1 MLEYGIVLL
10 KELDVEDCITGEAGV
25 MSHGLKKG
33 FIGMMWMACAAAI
46 SACSPSPAAEP
57 AVLPPEEQVR
67 TVSVERDGV
76 AADCGNR
83 EQIGELLS
91 ILADMEPTNLQ
102 SVQDVP
108 QADEY
113 TSIHFEDTEG
123 RVYTIFYYETDGTD
137 YVEQSYQGI
146 YKPASALGWLLDSLL
161 KSGEAPINDRIPM
174 VMADGAMYYDTG
186 RESTVTGR
194 CGVMDGEI
202 TSAVERTEVPSENNQ
217 SNFGAGYGYQWG
229 PEEGTLEVCM
239 DGKWLVFERRYADD
253 SRVYFAG
260 RWHDKSG
267 LSEDTLRWLA
277 WYNGL
282 SEEEQA
288 CISAVPADLLDESGI
303 SRTEETDA
311 QAD

>member
-1 MLEYGIVLL
+1 M
-10 KELDVEDCITGEAGV
+10 D
-25 MSHGLKKG
+25 GLCG
-33 FIGMMWMACAAAI
+33 AI
-46 SACSPSPAAEP
+46 SACSPSPSAEP

-76 AADCGNR
+76 AADCGKR

-108 QADEY
+108 QADAY

-123 RVYTIFYYETDGTD
+123 RVYTIFYYETDGTE
-137 YVEQSYQGI
+137 YVEQSCQGI
-146 YKPASALGWLLDSLL
+146 YKPAPALGELLDELL
-161 KSGEAPINDRIPM
+161 ESGEPVLNDRIPM

-229 PEEGTLEVCM
+229 PEEGTWKYAWTANGWYLSGSTWTTIGFILRE
-239 DGKWLVFERRYADD
+239 DGMIKADCRRIP
-253 SRVYFAG
+253 
-260 RWHDKSG
+260 SG
-267 LSEDTLRWLA
+267 GLR
-277 WYNGL
+277 
-282 SEEEQA
+282 
-288 CISAVPADLLDESGI
+288 GI
-303 SRTEETDA
+303 MV
-311 QAD
+311 

>member
-1 MLEYGIVLL
+1 
-10 KELDVEDCITGEAGV
+10 
-25 MSHGLKKG
+25 
-33 FIGMMWMACAAAI
+33 MMWMACAAVISACSPSPAAAI

-108 QADEY
+108 QADAY

-123 RVYTIFYYETDGTD
+123 RVYTIFYYETEGTD

-146 YKPASALGWLLDSLL
+146 YKPAPALGELLDS
-161 KSGEAPINDRIPM
+161 
-174 VMADGAMYYDTG
+174 
-186 RESTVTGR
+186 
-194 CGVMDGEI
+194 
-202 TSAVERTEVPSENNQ
+202 
-217 SNFGAGYGYQWG
+217 W
-229 PEEGTLEVCM
+229 
-239 DGKWLVFERRYADD
+239 
-253 SRVYFAG
+253 VYFAG

-288 CISAVPADLLDESGI
+288 CVSAVPADLLDESGI
-303 SRTEETDA
+303 FRTEETDA

>member
-1 MLEYGIVLL
+1 MLKI
-10 KELDVEDCITGEAGV
+10 ELPGV
-25 MSHGLKKG
+25 SMVGHGLKKG
-33 FIGMMWMACAAAI
+33 FIGMLWIVSAAVM
-46 SACSPSPAAEP
+46 SACSPSALAEP
-57 AVLPPEEQVR
+57 AVLPPEESVQ
-67 TVSVERDGV
+67 TVSIERDGA

-108 QADEY
+108 QVDEY

-137 YVEQSYQGI
+137 YVEQPYQGI
-146 YKPASALGWLLDSLL
+146 YEPAPALGVLLDELL
-161 KSGEAPINDRIPM
+161 ESGEPMLNDRIPM

-202 TSAVERTEVPSENNQ
+202 SSAVERTEVPSENNQ

-229 PEEGTLEVCM
+229 SAEGTLEVCI
-239 DGKWLVFERRYADD
+239 DGKWMVFKRRYVDD
-253 SRVYFAG
+253 SRVYFAE
-260 RWHDKSG
+260 RWYDKSR

-282 SEEEQA
+282 SEEERA
-288 CISAVPADLLDESGI
+288 CISAVPADLLNESGI
-303 SRTEETDA
+303 SRAEETDA
-311 QAD
+311 QVD

>member
-1 MLEYGIVLL
+1 
-10 KELDVEDCITGEAGV
+10 
-25 MSHGLKKG
+25 MSQGLKKG
-33 FIGMMWMACAAAI
+33 FVGMVWIISAAVMP
-46 SACSPSPAAEP
+46 ACSPSAVAEP
-57 AVLPPEEQVR
+57 AVLPLEENVR
-67 TVSVERDGV
+67 TVSIERDRET
-76 AADCGNR
+76 ADCGNK

-91 ILADMEPTNLQ
+91 ILLDMKPTDRQ

-108 QADEY
+108 QADAY

-123 RVYTIFYYETDGTD
+123 RVYTIFHYEMNGTD
-137 YVEQSYQGI
+137 YVEQSYQEI
-146 YKPASALGWLLDSLL
+146 YKPAPALGELLGSLL
-161 KSGEAPINDRIPM
+161 KSGEAPLNDRIPM

-202 TSAVERTEVPSENNQ
+202 TSAVDRTEVPSENNQ

-229 PEEGTLEVCM
+229 LEEGTLEVCI
-239 DGKWLVFERRYADD
+239 DGKWMVFKRRYVDD
-253 SRVYFAG
+253 SQVYFAG
-260 RWHDKSG
+260 RWYDKSG

-303 SRTEETDA
+303 SGAEETDA
-311 QAD
+311 KAD

>member
-1 MLEYGIVLL
+1 M
-10 KELDVEDCITGEAGV
+10 GEVGV
-25 MSHGLKKG
+25 MGHGLKKG

-46 SACSPSPAAEP
+46 SACSPSPSAEP

-108 QADEY
+108 QADAY

-123 RVYTIFYYETDGTD
+123 RVYTIFYYETDGTE
-137 YVEQSYQGI
+137 YVEQSCQGI
-146 YKPASALGWLLDSLL
+146 YKPAPALGELLDDLL
-161 KSGEAPINDRIPM
+161 ESGEPVLNDRIPM

-229 PEEGTLEVCM
+229 TEEGTLEVCI
-239 DGKWLVFERRYADD
+239 DGKWMVFKRRYVDE
-253 SRVYFAG
+253 SQVYFAG
-260 RWHDKSG
+260 RWWDKSG

-282 SEEEQA
+282 TGEEQA
-288 CISAVPADLLDESGI
+288 SISSVPADLLDESGI

-311 QAD
+311 QEN

>member
-1 MLEYGIVLL
+1 
-10 KELDVEDCITGEAGV
+10 

-33 FIGMMWMACAAAI
+33 FIGMMWMACVAVI

-108 QADEY
+108 QADAY

-123 RVYTIFYYETDGTD
+123 RVYTIFYYETEGTD

-146 YKPASALGWLLDSLL
+146 YKPAPALGELLDSLL
-161 KSGEAPINDRIPM
+161 KSGEAPLNDRIPM
-174 VMADGAMYYDTG
+174 VMAGGAMYYDTG

-194 CGVMDGEI
+194 CGVMD
-202 TSAVERTEVPSENNQ
+202 
-217 SNFGAGYGYQWG
+217 
-229 PEEGTLEVCM
+229 
-239 DGKWLVFERRYADD
+239 
-253 SRVYFAG
+253 
-260 RWHDKSG
+260 
-267 LSEDTLRWLA
+267 LSL
-277 WYNGL
+277 
-282 SEEEQA
+282 
-288 CISAVPADLLDESGI
+288 IHI
-303 SRTEETDA
+303 
-311 QAD
+311 